1 MIQKKSVYEKQSPQ
15 DGCRVLAASAWPRGV
30 PKGKAA
36 NLEWVRSL
44 DPSPNLRDWMRRN
57 PRKFNTFH
65 EKYLAEL
72 ARNDAGINKISALH
86 KQYGNV
92 TIVYV
97 PDADGAWP
105 VAEILTAFLAA
116 ACDVS

>member
-1 MIQKKSVYEKQSPQ
+1 VIRKKSVYEKQSPS
-15 DGCRVLAASAWPRGV
+15 DGVRVLAAASWPAGV
-30 PKGKAA
+30 PKGKSS

-44 DPSPNLRDWMRRN
+44 DPSPGLRDWMRRN
-57 PRKFNTFH
+57 PRKLNTFH

-72 ARNDAGINKISALH
+72 ARNDAGIAKINELH
-86 KQYGNV
+86 KKHGNV

-105 VAEILTAFLAA
+105 VAEVLTAFLAA
-116 ACDVS
+116 ACDAG